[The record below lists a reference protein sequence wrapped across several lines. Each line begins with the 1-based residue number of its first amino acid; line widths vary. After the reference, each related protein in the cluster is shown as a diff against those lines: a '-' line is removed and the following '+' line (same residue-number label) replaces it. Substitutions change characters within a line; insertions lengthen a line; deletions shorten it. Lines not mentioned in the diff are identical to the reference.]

1 MTEMAVVSTRKARLE
16 AAARR
21 GIRGARKALELAGQ
35 RGKFLSTIQIG
46 ITLIGLLMGMISGAK
61 IEDDLVRLLSGLH
74 IPTSYTQRLAPV
86 LILLLLTYF
95 TLVFGELLPKRIGL
109 AVPELISRSFAPLMV
124 FLSRMTAPFNWLL
137 TTSTDLLIKAFNI
150 KPSDKSSITEEEIR
164 AMLEEGARTGAIEEI
179 EHDIMENVFYL
190 GDRKLYTLMT
200 PRRDVV
206 WLNLHDPV
214 DVNRKKI
221 ISSEHESFPVCDGQL
236 DQVVGVLCSKDMLDA
251 LLSGKPFNVT
261 DHLRSPLYLPENNSV
276 YRTLQAMKESGQQ
289 ITIVVDEYGGVEGI
303 LTLTDVIRAVVGDFQ
318 EQLHEQNEIIP
329 REDNTYLVD
338 GALPL
343 PEFVRYFGIRISP
356 QNKLLKIKTIG
367 GLAHHIL
374 GTTIRPGSKF
384 EWKELSIE
392 VVDMDSRRIDKV
404 LVRKSND
411 EAPAGQERG

>member
-1 MTEMAVVSTRKARLE
+1 
-16 AAARR
+16 
-21 GIRGARKALELAGQ
+21 
-35 RGKFLSTIQIG
+35 
-46 ITLIGLLMGMISGAK
+46 
-61 IEDDLVRLLSGLH
+61 
-74 IPTSYTQRLAPV
+74 PV

-137 TTSTDLLIKAFNI
+137 TTSTDLLIKAFDI

-236 DQVVGVLCSKDMLDA
+236 
-251 LLSGKPFNVT
+251 
-261 DHLRSPLYLPENNSV
+261 
-276 YRTLQAMKESGQQ
+276 
-289 ITIVVDEYGGVEGI
+289 
-303 LTLTDVIRAVVGDFQ
+303 
-318 EQLHEQNEIIP
+318 
-329 REDNTYLVD
+329 ED
-338 GALPL
+338 
-343 PEFVRYFGIRISP
+343 
-356 QNKLLKIKTIG
+356 
-367 GLAHHIL
+367 
-374 GTTIRPGSKF
+374 
-384 EWKELSIE
+384 
-392 VVDMDSRRIDKV
+392 
-404 LVRKSND
+404 RKSTRLNSSHVKIS
-411 EAPAGQERG
+411 